1 MTSQKAIRWLY
12 AGYTFD
18 QEREWKKKREELR
31 ER

>member
-1 MTSQKAIRWLY
+1 MTNQKAIRWLY